1 MKDNLGA
8 VYFIRDELREE
19 FTDEIRQSG
28 ARPAEIYPNIF
39 WAERDLRL
47 YWVLDYWPAAE
58 RLSFNSI
65 NDAAKK
71 LRSLGRH
78 WAYAGGAHFRRG
90 QLIAEA
96 LRVKS
101 KKNLEFSPAAVHP
114 TGGAFTL
121 ENDKSLIYT
130 LQPLKGSFAGGKIAF
145 VEDKTGPP
153 SRAYLKLWETLT
165 LTGIY
170 PAKAEHVLDL
180 GATPGGWSY
189 VAASLGAQVTMIDR
203 SAPDEK
209 LMKKF
214 PRLKF
219 IAGDGLHPAP
229 ALLETASVILSDMAC
244 EPAKLLNSVREWTQL
259 PKLRAMICTL
269 KVHGMSDKRVVGDF
283 AQIAGSEIYHL
294 WHNGHELT
302 WVWQASDTGR

>member
-1 MKDNLGA
+1 MAGA
-8 VYFIRDELREE
+8 VYFIRDELRPE
-19 FTDEIRQSG
+19 FTDEIKQSG
-28 ARPAEIYPNIF
+28 ARPAEIHPDIF
-39 WAERDLRL
+39 WANDDVRL
-47 YWVLDYWPAAE
+47 YWVLDYWPGAE
-58 RLSFNSI
+58 RLNFDSI

-71 LRSLGRH
+71 LRGIGRH

-96 LRVKS
+96 LKVK
-101 KKNLEFSPAAVHP
+101 KQKTLEFTSDAVYP

-121 ENDKSLIYT
+121 ENEKSLIYT
-130 LQPLKGSFAGGKIAF
+130 LKPLKRHFVGGKIAF
-145 VEDKTGPP
+145 VEDKAGPP

-170 PAKAEHVLDL
+170 PAKDEHVLDL

-189 VAASLGAQVTMIDR
+189 VAASLGSQVTMIDR
-203 SAPDEK
+203 SAPDAK

-219 IAGDGLHPAP
+219 IAGDGLHPAS

-244 EPAKLLNSVREWTQL
+244 EPAKLLHSVRAWAEL
-259 PKLRAMICTL
+259 PKIRAMICTL
-269 KVHGMSDKRVVGDF
+269 KIHGTSDKKIIADF
-283 AQIAGSEIYHL
+283 ARIPGSEIYHL

-302 WVWQASDTGR
+302 WAWLRNVPT